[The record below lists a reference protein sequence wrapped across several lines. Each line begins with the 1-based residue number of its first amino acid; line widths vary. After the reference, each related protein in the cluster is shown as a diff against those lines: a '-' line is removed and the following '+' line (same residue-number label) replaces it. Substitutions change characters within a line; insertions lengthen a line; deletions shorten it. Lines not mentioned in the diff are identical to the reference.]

1 MFLAEFVITKIPFA
15 DRFWEAGSYAFPP
28 DRRGALLALACLGDV
43 HLTARIGIAVLAAI
57 VTLAAHAA
65 KSTSR
70 LTSTAATRGWAQ
82 FTLSIAED
90 AVAVMLAILLFF
102 QPWLTA
108 LVLAALAA
116 VLLMH
121 WPRVWRGIQVLFFRI
136 QHPRKGSEGGGV
148 GAGDALLPGRKQPDR
163 PGEAHCPPGEDD
175 RSAVCFPS
183 SPRGFAAIDHP
194 SGSSSTERGG
204 PFPSAR

>member
-1 MFLAEFVITKIPFA
+1 LIPVLTGLGLAVAAGLNAWAVILLFNGLYLLLPQDFPGGISAFLASPAILQIALVMFLAEFVITKIPFA
-15 DRFWEAGSYAFPP
+15 DRFWEAAHTLIRPIA
-28 DRRGALLALACLGDV
+28 GALLALACLGEV

-136 QHPRKGSEGGGV
+136 QHPRR
-148 GAGDALLPGRKQPDR
+148 GAK
-163 PGEAHCPPGEDD
+163 EAG
-175 RSAVCFPS
+175 
-183 SPRGFAAIDHP
+183 
-194 SGSSSTERGG
+194 
-204 PFPSAR
+204 

>member
-1 MFLAEFVITKIPFA
+1 MIPVLTGLGLAVAAGLNAWAVILLFNGLYLLLPQDFPGGVSAFLASPAVLQISLVMFLAEFVVTKIPFA
-15 DRFWEAGSYAFPP
+15 DRFWEAAHTLFRPVA
-28 DRRGALLALACLGDV
+28 GALLALACLGEV

-136 QHPRKGSEGGGV
+136 QHPRR
-148 GAGDALLPGRKQPDR
+148 GAK
-163 PGEAHCPPGEDD
+163 EAG
-175 RSAVCFPS
+175 
-183 SPRGFAAIDHP
+183 
-194 SGSSSTERGG
+194 
-204 PFPSAR
+204 

>member
-1 MFLAEFVITKIPFA
+1 MRLTV
-15 DRFWEAGSYAFPP
+15 RVGS
-28 DRRGALLALACLGDV
+28 
-43 HLTARIGIAVLAAI
+43 AVLASI

-82 FTLSIAED
+82 FALSLAED

-121 WPRVWRGIQVLFFRI
+121 WPRVWRGIQLLFFRI
-136 QHPRKGSEGGGV
+136 QHPRSRAKE
-148 GAGDALLPGRKQPDR
+148 AG
-163 PGEAHCPPGEDD
+163 
-175 RSAVCFPS
+175 
-183 SPRGFAAIDHP
+183 
-194 SGSSSTERGG
+194 
-204 PFPSAR
+204 